1 MTSHNSLFAE
11 SRHTLKSSIGCLTF
25 LSGVDE
31 LSSVHALRS
40 NHSGV
45 NSLESV
51 RIFELD
57 SGKGGTSAGIVK
69 DFLDYAFHIAVSLSE
84 ISLLHGDRTLSAGR
98 VCLEDRAFALSTTS
112 NDFSHCILLELNV
125 NSSQVDV
132 YYSLLGLYYRFYK
145 SSRGCCACFAGPV
158 VSAYFF

>member
-57 SGKGGTSAGIVK
+57 SGKGGT
-69 DFLDYAFHIAVSLSE
+69 YAFHIAVSLSE

-125 NSSQVDV
+125 NSSQVNV
-132 YYSLLGLYYRFYK
+132 YYPLLGLYYRFYK